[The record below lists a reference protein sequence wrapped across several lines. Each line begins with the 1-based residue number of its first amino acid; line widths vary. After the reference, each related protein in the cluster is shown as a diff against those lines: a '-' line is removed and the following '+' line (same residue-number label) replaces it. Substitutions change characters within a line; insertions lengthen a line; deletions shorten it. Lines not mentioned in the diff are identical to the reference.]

1 MTNGIKN
8 KIVTSVYD
16 LKYVTERGNGMYKG
30 FDLLIK
36 TIRNIIFDG
45 YEYVIYTDQATMTK
59 YNLASVFPQSNVTI
73 KINELN
79 GSFYTE
85 VISPLK
91 EKKVSEGHIWDRIH
105 CVNNY
110 VEVMYNKF
118 DYLLRES
125 ENFDGNVMWID
136 AGLFGTSC
144 GQAWRNYI
152 GEIAH
157 TKLFVDKIFEK
168 ISSHGFISLKGN
180 SIVMNYEEREKIS
193 KLFDISCF
201 IVPGGLFGGKSILV
215 KEYFSDYQNT
225 IRKMVDMGFYTSD
238 QEVLCVSLSK
248 RDQMMFFE
256 HNDWDDLQR
265 GILKIMDLYDETK
278 YNTNERYDV
287 QPVVKPSLPDRR
299 KRTDREILEEILK
312 LTPSFLDGLDL
323 SKFDSTLQQMTSFA
337 WYFKDPAGSN
347 HYRLLSYISD
357 LLNEE
362 LILDIGADNGCSG
375 LALTNNESVQ
385 VHSYDIVLRHEIQL
399 IKRPNFQFFI
409 ENILQTAPEKI
420 SQVRFMMLDTFHDGK
435 FEAEFYAFLKSV
447 GYKGLL
453 FLDDIHLNPA
463 MEQFWA
469 SITEE
474 KHDLTRI
481 GHSTGSG
488 IVIFE

>member
-1 MTNGIKN
+1 MTSGIKN
-8 KIVTSVYD
+8 KIVTSVYE
-16 LKYVTERGNGMYKG
+16 LKYISERGEGMYKG

-36 TIRNIIFDG
+36 TIRNIIFDEF
-45 YEYVIYTDQATMTK
+45 EYVIYTDQATINK
-59 YNLASVFPQSNVTI
+59 YNLNSVFPQSNVTL

-79 GSFYTE
+79 GPFYNE
-85 VISPLK
+85 VINPLRL
-91 EKKVSEGHIWDRIH
+91 KKVSEGHIWDRIH
-105 CVNNY
+105 CVQNY

-125 ENFDGNVMWID
+125 ENFDGNVVWID

-157 TKLFVDKIFEK
+157 SKLFVDKIFGKVSE
-168 ISSHGFISLKGN
+168 HGFFSLKGN

-193 KLFDISCF
+193 RLFDINCF
-201 IVPGGLFGGKSILV
+201 IVPGGLFGGKSSLV
-215 KEYFSDYQNT
+215 KEYFSDYQNI

-238 QEVLCVSLSK
+238 QEVLCVMLSK
-248 RDQMMFFE
+248 REQMMFFE

-278 YNTNERYDV
+278 YTTNERYDV
-287 QPVVKPSLPDRR
+287 QPVVKQTLPDRR
-299 KRTDREILEEILK
+299 KRTDREIIEEILK

-347 HYRLLSYISD
+347 HYRLLSHISN

-375 LALTNNESVQ
+375 LALSNNESVQ

-420 SQVRFMMLDTFHDGK
+420 NQVRFMMLDTFHDGK
-435 FEAEFYAFLKSV
+435 FEAEFYSFIKTV
-447 GYKGLL
+447 KYKGLL
-453 FLDDIHLNPA
+453 FLDDIHLNPE
-463 MEQFWA
+463 MEAFWA

-474 KHDLTRI
+474 KYDLTRI